1 MPYVSRKDI
10 TIYEETEVYSFA
22 TTTSYWVANLD
33 GPLSTGETVRLGR
46 TGLSALSA
54 SGNLEAA
61 IAEQGWDLRA

>member
-1 MPYVSRKDI
+1 MPYVHRKDI
-10 TIYEETEVYSFA
+10 TIYEETELSYFT

-33 GPLSTGETVRLGR
+33 GELSTGETVRLGR

-54 SGNLEAA
+54 SANLEAA